1 MFKRFAS
8 RSITLEEVV
17 NATYRNSRILVFRNR
32 SAESLPFEV
41 QVDLVR
47 HTSRF
52 KSSEDAL
59 AYAQDQVDAMR
70 NALVAEQNAVPSD
83 ALPLPA

>member
-47 HTSRF
+47 QTARF
-52 KSSEDAL
+52 KSSEEAL
-59 AYAQDQVDAMR
+59 THAQVLVDAMR
-70 NALVAEQNAVPSD
+70 SAHAAEQNVVPSD
-83 ALPLPA
+83 AMPLPA